1 LTDLKINLSD
11 QNEALLIL
19 DSLPYLNFL
28 NGKST
33 KEENYT
39 VDIEDKEIESISLN
53 DEITN
58 FNLIFSK
65 ISEKINIVNKDKNQS
80 YLEEFQNILKLEITK
95 INSCVD
101 RDVPNY
107 VYASNVISSKLIIF
121 KYFQNKYLEYLDYS
135 DKESSSMLR
144 ELGDNIIK
152 SSDFLISKLNFF
164 YSFLFNE
171 IITNNNLII
180 FFIKYKLIF
189 KYN

>member
-1 LTDLKINLSD
+1 MTDLKINLSD

-180 FFIKYKLIF
+180 FLIKYKFIF
-189 KYN
+189 KNT

>member
-1 LTDLKINLSD
+1 
-11 QNEALLIL
+11 
-19 DSLPYLNFL
+19 LPYLNFL

-65 ISEKINIVNKDKNQS
+65 ISEKINIVNRDKNQS

-101 RDVPNY
+101 RAVPNY
-107 VYASNVISSKLIIF
+107 VYASNVISSKLTIF

-144 ELGDNIIK
+144 EIGDNIIK

-164 YSFLFNE
+164 NSFLLRN
-171 IITNNNLII
+171 
-180 FFIKYKLIF
+180 
-189 KYN
+189 